1 MGIPSK
7 EMLIRKAGDPKVL
20 PSVAKKV
27 LDMVGDENTSNT
39 ALCTVISRDQTISA
53 SVLKIANSAYYGLRN
68 EVTSLNQAVV
78 ILGFAALKDLVV
90 TVSTKLQYKRF
101 GITEQMMWDHSI
113 GAAVA
118 AREVARGHGRDLEEM
133 AFLGGLMHDFGKV
146 VMNNEAPEA
155 YLEVMQETY
164 NEGKDAIEAETSVF
178 GYTHTEIGAMVL
190 DQWGFPPVLISV
202 LRSHHLQGC
211 TLEGLSDPF
220 EARAIACI
228 HLADALCKRLGIG
241 YRCAVGEL
249 QLDRLPSAVFLGLDS
264 GKIERLSQAASDKY
278 EAEKAAFG

>member
-27 LDMVGDENTSNT
+27 LEMVNDENTSNT
-39 ALCTVISRDQTISA
+39 ALCNVISRDQTISA

-78 ILGFAALKDLVV
+78 ILGFTALKDLVV

-118 AREVARGHGRDLEEM
+118 AREIARGHGRDMEEM

-164 NEGKDAIEAETSVF
+164 NEGKEAIEAEASVF

-190 DQWGFPPVLISV
+190 TEWGFPQVLISM
-202 LRSHHLQGC
+202 LRSHHLQDC
-211 TLEGLSDPF
+211 TPEGFSDPF
-220 EARAIACI
+220 EARAVSCI
-228 HLADALCKRLGIG
+228 HLADSLCKRLGIG
-241 YRCAVGEL
+241 YRCPVQGI
-249 QLDRLPSAVFLGLDS
+249 QLDELVSTRYLGFDA
-264 GKIERLSQAASDKY
+264 GTIERLRQTASDKY